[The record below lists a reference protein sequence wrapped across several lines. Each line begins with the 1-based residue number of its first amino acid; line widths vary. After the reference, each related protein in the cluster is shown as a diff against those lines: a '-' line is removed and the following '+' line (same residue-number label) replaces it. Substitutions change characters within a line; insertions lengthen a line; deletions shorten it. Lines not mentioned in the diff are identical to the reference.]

1 MESREQILKN
11 EVFAGLKEVGH
22 RPEDDIY
29 VWSQGMAF
37 HNQNLIDGLK
47 ENVKDSKLR
56 EKVLY
61 DLWSY
66 FSTVGLERV
75 NKVLGIGEKPNVDK
89 INKIL
94 AGILN
99 DKNHPAILG
108 MGEYIEEAFLNWLR
122 AFTIYDFS
130 AYVYLEK
137 NLGSKD
143 GLKIYMGLWEKFA
156 LSALDPWKKT
166 FGIKGPSDISMDMLG
181 KLSKAYWE
189 SIGIPYH
196 VTQHTQDVHEAE
208 LGVCAYFANMK
219 AILGEEKARSMTLKT
234 EAATSVNYYDA
245 ILKALGVFDKFSF
258 TMDKFQCCG
267 DNTCRVR
274 FERRK

>member
-1 MESREQILKN
+1 MESKKQVLQN
-11 EVFAGLKEVGH
+11 QVFAALKEVGH
-22 RPEDDIY
+22 KPEDDIY
-29 VWSQGMAF
+29 IWSQGMAF
-37 HNQNLIDGLK
+37 HNQNLIDGLE
-47 ENVKDSKLR
+47 ENVTDRTKR
-56 EKVLY
+56 QKVLS
-61 DLWSY
+61 DLWAFFY
-66 FSTVGLERV
+66 TVGLEKA
-75 NKVLGIGEKPNVDK
+75 NKVLGIEAKPDVDK

-94 AGILN
+94 AGILS

-108 MGEYIEEAFLNWLR
+108 IGEYIEEAFLNWLR

-137 NLGSKD
+137 NLGAKE

-156 LSALDPWKKT
+156 LGSLDHWKET
-166 FGIKGPSDISMDMLG
+166 LGIKDPSKIDMDVLG
-181 KLSKAYWE
+181 RVSKAYWE

-196 VTQHTQDVHEAE
+196 VTKHNKDVHEAE

-274 FERRK
+274 FEKRK

>member
-1 MESREQILKN
+1 MESKQQILEN
-11 EVFAGLKEVGH
+11 QAFASLKEVGH
-22 RPEDDIY
+22 KPEEDIY
-29 VWSQGMAF
+29 IWSQGMAF

-47 ENVKDSKLR
+47 ENVKDPKLR

-61 DLWSY
+61 DLWSFFY
-66 FSTVGLERV
+66 TVGLKKA
-75 NKVLGIGEKPNVDK
+75 NKVLGIEKKPDVGK

-94 AGILN
+94 AGILS
-99 DKNHPAILG
+99 DKNHPAIVG

-122 AFTIYDFS
+122 AFTIYDYS
-130 AYVYLEK
+130 AYAYLEK
-137 NLGSKD
+137 SLGSKD

-156 LSALDPWKKT
+156 LGALDHWKET
-166 FGIKGPSDISMDMLG
+166 LGIKDPSKIDMDVLG

-196 VTQHTQDVHEAE
+196 VTKHNRDVHEAE

-219 AILGEEKARSMTLKT
+219 MILGEEKARSMTLKT